1 MKSFNNLYNQIYSF
15 DNLHLAYL
23 KARKNKR
30 YKKEVLEFSANL
42 EERLIELQ
50 NELIWEIYKP
60 GRYREFF
67 VHDPKTRLI
76 LSLPFRD
83 RVIHQ
88 ALYNIVEPIFESTFI
103 GDSFACRKNK
113 GTLAGVKR
121 NEKFLLKELSKNKE
135 VFCLKMDI
143 RKYFYNI
150 DHEVLKNLIRK
161 KIRCKR
167 TLGLINIIIDSTDN
181 PGIPVGNLTSQL
193 FANICLS
200 EVDHFIKEKLRAKH
214 YVRYMDDMIILHHD
228 KQQLWRWLSEVREF
242 LKILHLELNE
252 KTAVFNSKK
261 GIDFLGYR
269 QFSNY
274 RILRKRIIKKN
285 YRKFNKF
292 TKSGVGKEQINNS
305 LQSLFGQCKHCN
317 SKQVLL
323 NVKNIIGE
331 TTWAQ
336 IFSS

>member
-1 MKSFNNLYNQIYSF
+1 MKSFNNLFEQIYSF
-15 DNLHLAYL
+15 ENLHLAYL

-42 EERLIELQ
+42 EEQIITLQ
-50 NELIWEIYKP
+50 NELIWETYRP
-60 GRYREFF
+60 GKYREFY
-67 VHDPKTRLI
+67 VTDPKTRLI
-76 LSLPFRD
+76 LALPFRD

-88 ALYNIVEPIFESTFI
+88 ALYNVIEDIFENSFI
-103 GDSFACRKNK
+103 DDSFACRKNK

-121 NEKFLLKELSKNKE
+121 NEKFLLNELSKSNE

-150 DHEVLKNLIRK
+150 DHDVLKNLIRK

-167 TLGLINIIIDSTDN
+167 TLKLIDVIIDSTEGT
-181 PGIPVGNLTSQL
+181 GIPVGNLTSQL
-193 FANICLS
+193 FANIYLNA
-200 EVDHFIKEKLRAKH
+200 VDHFIKDILRVKH
-214 YVRYMDDMIILHHD
+214 YVRYMDDMIVLHKS
-228 KQQLWRWLSEVREF
+228 KQQLWNWLSEIREF
-242 LKILHLELNE
+242 LKTLKLDLNE
-252 KTAVFNSKK
+252 KTAVFDSKK

-292 TKSGVGKEQINNS
+292 IKSNASQNQINNS
-305 LQSLFGQCKHCN
+305 LHSLIGQCRHCN
-317 SKQVLL
+317 SELVLS
-323 NVKNIIGE
+323 NINKIVGDQI
-331 TTWAQ
+331 WAQ
-336 IFSS
+336 IFLS

>member
-1 MKSFNNLYNQIYSF
+1 MKSFNNLYEQIYSF

-30 YKKEVLEFSANL
+30 YNQEVLEFSANL
-42 EERLIELQ
+42 EERLITLQ
-50 NELIWEIYKP
+50 NELIWQTYKP
-60 GRYREFF
+60 GRYREFY

-76 LSLPFRD
+76 LALPFRD

-88 ALYNIVEPIFESTFI
+88 ALYNVVEQIFESSFI
-103 GDSFACRKNK
+103 ADSFACRKDK

-121 NEKFLLKELSKNKE
+121 NEKFLLNELSNNRE
-135 VFCLKMDI
+135 TFCLKMDI
-143 RKYFYNI
+143 KKYFYSINH
-150 DHEVLKNLIRK
+150 DVLKKLVRK

-167 TLGLINIIIDSTDN
+167 TLGLIDIIIDSTAGI
-181 PGIPVGNLTSQL
+181 GIPVGNLTSQL
-193 FANICLS
+193 FANIYLN
-200 EVDHFIKEKLRAKH
+200 EVDHFVKERLIVKH
-214 YVRYMDDMIILHHD
+214 YVRYMDDMIILHKN
-228 KQQLWRWLSEVREF
+228 KQQLWEWLSEIREF
-242 LKILHLELNE
+242 LKTLQLELNE

-292 TKSGVGKEQINNS
+292 MKVKVSQEQINNS
-305 LQSLFGQCKHCN
+305 LHSLFGQCKHCN
-317 SKQVLL
+317 SKIVLS
-323 NVKNIIGE
+323 NIKKIVGD
-331 TTWAQ
+331 TIWAQ
-336 IFSS
+336 IFLS